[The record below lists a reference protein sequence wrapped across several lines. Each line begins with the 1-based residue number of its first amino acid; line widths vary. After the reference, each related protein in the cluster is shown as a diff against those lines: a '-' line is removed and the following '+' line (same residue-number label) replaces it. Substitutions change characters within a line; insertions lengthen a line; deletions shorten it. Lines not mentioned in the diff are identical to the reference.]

1 MKVLPV
7 LYTTREPNIPN
18 PHLNKRLNL
27 EKIMSNEKMSKAS
40 QGLAIFLNQYED
52 ITLPDAEKL
61 FFNYF
66 LILKKNHS
74 KKLKNIKVFVINLLG
89 KLLRLIRFESSN
101 IKKYSSKFNLSIND
115 VDKIKLAIISSQASE
130 NEIKASRNLY

>member
-1 MKVLPV
+1 
-7 LYTTREPNIPN
+7 
-18 PHLNKRLNL
+18 
-27 EKIMSNEKMSKAS
+27 MSNEKMSKAS

-66 LILKKNHS
+66 LEKKNDS
-74 KKLKNIKVFVINLLG
+74 NKLKSIKVFVINLLG